1 MTTATPEMNIAA
13 DLARRA
19 GEAPGRTALW
29 FEDGRSWTYAAL
41 AGWAAAIADDLG
53 ARGLA
58 SGDRVAMCLPNRPEL
73 VAALFGAWAAGVV
86 PVTISAL
93 YNDDELRK
101 SVDRVD
107 AKLVVAPAERLDA
120 FAGEAVPTATLAP
133 EPAAGAP
140 GPLAPHAVDG
150 DDDGV
155 ILFTGGTTGAP
166 KAVRLSHGGVR
177 GALARL
183 ARASKGGAEGPYPL
197 APPEVTPNL
206 LTLPLFHSGGQHALL
221 FAFHVG
227 RSAVLCERFR
237 VETVARLVDE
247 HAIDNL
253 FLLPTMIFDLV
264 QAPDDVRLDTVR
276 SVLVSGQ
283 ALDPELRRRFEE
295 RFGVPILDN
304 YGSTEIGHVAG
315 WTSRD
320 LREGRWKPGAAGRL
334 YEGVEIEIR
343 DEDGRALPR
352 GEAGEIWVRTGITK
366 GYVARDADAASVLVD
381 AQGWVASGD
390 MGRLDDDVLFLSG
403 RKRDMIKTGGFQIW
417 PAELE
422 TVLRTHPYVADAAV
436 VGVPD
441 PRMGEIPKALI
452 VPTDA
457 GRATD
462 PQEAT
467 DELVALLREQL
478 AHFKAARAV
487 AFVDVL
493 PRTAAGKVDR
503 GALGREAVAVEGYT
517 PRTAA
522 RR

>member
-1 MTTATPEMNIAA
+1 MTPSAEHNLAI

-19 GEAPGRTALW
+19 AEAPERTGLW
-29 FEDGRSWTYAAL
+29 FEDGRSWTYAEL
-41 AGWAAAIADDLG
+41 AGWASAIAADLR

-58 SGDRVAMCLPNRPEL
+58 AGDRVAVCLPNGPEL
-73 VAALFGAWAAGVV
+73 VAALFGAWTAGVV

-93 YNDDELRK
+93 YHDDELRK
-101 SVDRVD
+101 SVGRVD
-107 AKLVVAPAERLDA
+107 AALVLAPPERLEV
-120 FAGEAVPTATLAP
+120 FATDDP
-133 EPAAGAP
+133 PAAELAAQPAAP
-140 GPLAPHAVDG
+140 VAEPLAPHPVDP
-150 DDDGV
+150 DDEGV
-155 ILFTGGTTGAP
+155 VLFTGGTTGSP

-197 APPEVTPNL
+197 APASASPNL

-221 FAFHVG
+221 FALHVG

-237 VETVARLVDE
+237 VETVARMVDE
-247 HAIDNL
+247 HRIDNL

-264 QAPDDVRLDTVR
+264 EAPPAVRLDAVR

-295 RFGVPILDN
+295 RFEVPILDN

-343 DEDGRALPR
+343 GEGGDPLPR
-352 GEAGEIWVRTGITK
+352 GATGEIWVRTAITK
-366 GYVARDADAASVLVD
+366 GYVAKDDDAASVIVD
-381 AQGWVASGD
+381 ERGWVASGD
-390 MGRLDDDVLFLSG
+390 VGHLDDDDVLFLSG
-403 RKRDMIKTGGFQIW
+403 RSRDMIKTGGFQVW

-422 TVLRTHPYVADAAV
+422 TVLRAHPQVRDVAV
-436 VGVPD
+436 VAAPD
-441 PRMGEIPKALI
+441 PRMGEIPKAL
-452 VPTDA
+452 VVLTDEA
-457 GRATD
+457 RARD
-462 PQEAT
+462 PQDLT
-467 DELVALLREQL
+467 DELVALLRERL
-478 AHFKAARAV
+478 AHYKAARAV
-487 AFVDVL
+487 AFVDAL

-503 GALGREAVAVEGYT
+503 AALS
-517 PRTAA
+517 RTAA
-522 RR
+522 ELPGLAPSAAARR